1 MTKRLSISYP
11 GRDTSSLPGSA
22 TSDIGPLTLFRAFSG
37 IALSGFGG
45 TLPWAHRELVERRR
59 WLTDREFVET
69 LGLGQVLPG
78 PNICNLAVM
87 IGQHFAGYRGA
98 AAALAGLL
106 VTPFM
111 CMIALGVLYQRFG
124 SLHLAQAALSGMSAV
139 VARLVLATG
148 LKMTRGLPR
157 QWRVWTFGALAF
169 VGVGVLR
176 WPLLVVVL
184 VLGPAAAGAAWRDQP
199 S

>member
-1 MTKRLSISYP
+1 LASPRAGEDIRSE
-11 GRDTSSLPGSA
+11 A
-22 TSDIGPLTLFRAFSG
+22 TLRRSTTPDIKPLTLFTTFSG

-45 TLPWAHRELVERRR
+45 TLPWAHRVLVERRR

-69 LGLGQVLPG
+69 LGLGQLLPG
-78 PNICNLAVM
+78 PNICNLAVL
-87 IGQHFAGYRGA
+87 IGQHFAGYPGA

-106 VTPFM
+106 VTPFV
-111 CMIALGVLYQRFG
+111 CMIAFGVLYQRFG
-124 SLHLAQAALSGMSAV
+124 SIHFAQAALSGMSAV
-139 VARLVLATG
+139 VAGLVLATG

-169 VGVGVLR
+169 VGVGLLR

-184 VLGPAAAGAAWRDQP
+184 VLAPVAAGAAWRDEP